1 MKKGATPTN
10 YKTVVQ
16 QRLIQDIFKTPHQQ
30 DDELSEDD
38 LLTTD
43 QHKTFEGAD
52 NATIPLASKTSP
64 ESVTTSTPVLQRF
77 VPRPQIPQIL
87 RHQADQSTSSATPG
101 TPLRTPQ
108 SFSKPPIIRLVPPPS
123 SLPAATLPIPTTS
136 GATPLSSGTS
146 QNFNIFNTASNLK
159 IDKFK
164 GDNTQNVDTWLSM
177 YKQYCS
183 FYDLSDKKSA
193 DSFPFHLES
202 HAKIWYNTIPDSQIA
217 NFDNLITLFKKRFK
231 DKQHLL
237 DLTILQTH
245 QGRNESVLDYLSRLY
260 QLATNRNISDDILLA
275 VAMNGLKPELKTI
288 VMTKEPKN
296 VEELRH
302 CATLAEKAISSNTAN
317 TISQTVLEEIQ
328 TLKDQLKSINIVQ
341 DVPPQT
347 DTSYQNHQ
355 NQFYQPPQLMPYY
368 VPQRPYYAPQRPQN
382 RVQQNRFQRP
392 RLIQGQRQNY
402 SNSQI
407 HRPPRQSN
415 QQRYQPVDNQF
426 KCFYCGT
433 NCQFKPQC
441 PARNVICH
449 LCNKIGHF
457 SRVCQSSRRVPPQ

>member
-1 MKKGATPTN
+1 M
-10 YKTVVQ
+10 
-16 QRLIQDIFKTPHQQ
+16 
-30 DDELSEDD
+30 
-38 LLTTD
+38 
-43 QHKTFEGAD
+43 
-52 NATIPLASKTSP
+52 
-64 ESVTTSTPVLQRF
+64 
-77 VPRPQIPQIL
+77 
-87 RHQADQSTSSATPG
+87 
-101 TPLRTPQ
+101 
-108 SFSKPPIIRLVPPPS
+108 
-123 SLPAATLPIPTTS
+123 
-136 GATPLSSGTS
+136 
-146 QNFNIFNTASNLK
+146 
-159 IDKFK
+159 
-164 GDNTQNVDTWLSM
+164 
-177 YKQYCS
+177 
-183 FYDLSDKKSA
+183 
-193 DSFPFHLES
+193 
-202 HAKIWYNTIPDSQIA
+202 
-217 NFDNLITLFKKRFK
+217 
-231 DKQHLL
+231 

-302 CATLAEKAISSNTAN
+302 CATLAEKAISSNTVN

-347 DTSYQNHQ
+347 DNSYQNQQ
-355 NQFYQPPQLMPYY
+355 NQFYQPPQSM
-368 VPQRPYYAPQRPQN
+368 PYYAPQRPRN
-382 RVQQNRFQRP
+382 RVPQNRFQRP
-392 RLIQGQRQNY
+392 RLIQNQRQNY

-407 HRPPRQSN
+407 HRPQRQSN

-433 NCQFKPQC
+433 NCQFKPRC